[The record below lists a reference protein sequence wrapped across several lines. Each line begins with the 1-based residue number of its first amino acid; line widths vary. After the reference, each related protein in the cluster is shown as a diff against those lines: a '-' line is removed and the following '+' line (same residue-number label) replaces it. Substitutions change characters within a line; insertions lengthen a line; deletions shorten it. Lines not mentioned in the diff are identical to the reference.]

1 MAPGCAPAAT
11 TRWPA
16 CVEDA
21 LRATGLGVKCLLVAD
36 EGVLWTLHRLREQG
50 VLPADT
56 TFKVSALIGPVNPAS
71 FAVFEQLGA
80 DSINIP
86 SDLTLAQFTEI
97 RRVSRAPMDLYIEAP
112 DDLGGYVRMYEVA
125 ELIRRGAPLY
135 LKFGLAKSPG
145 IYPYGQHLRELAL
158 STAKERVRRGR
169 PRAGPARAARGGRR
183 DGPAGQPTAG
193 PAQPV
198 RDLVITFRKHSPQK
212 KTQPRTIPHT
222 RSRSFHSQRSGT
234 TGPSSDPTSR
244 MMTMRNRRAALAAVA
259 SAASLALAL
268 TACGQNSEGGGE
280 EKKGGADGATIG
292 VAMPTKSSERWISD
306 GANVVKELKSKGYK
320 TKLVYGEDDP
330 DQQVSQIE
338 NMITQ
343 GVDALVVAAI
353 DNKSLNNVLQQAKDA
368 DIPVISYDRLILGT
382 ENVDYYASFDNEKV
396 GELQGS
402 YIVDKLGLEDGK
414 KGPFSI
420 ELFAYSNDDNN
431 TKYFFQGAMNVLK
444 PHIDK
449 GELVVRSKQT
459 ALNQVTTLRWDGG
472 TAQKRMDDLLT
483 SSYRSAK
490 VDAVLSPYDGISIGI
505 LSALKSD
512 GYGTKAKPMPVVT
525 GQDAELASVKS
536 IIAGDQTQTVYKDL
550 RKLAKVASNMVDAA
564 LNDKK
569 PEVNDT
575 KSYDNG
581 VKVVPAYLLQPVS
594 VDKDNYK
601 EALVDD
607 GYYTENDL
615 K

>member
-1 MAPGCAPAAT
+1 
-11 TRWPA
+11 
-16 CVEDA
+16 
-21 LRATGLGVKCLLVAD
+21 
-36 EGVLWTLHRLREQG
+36 
-50 VLPADT
+50 
-56 TFKVSALIGPVNPAS
+56 
-71 FAVFEQLGA
+71 
-80 DSINIP
+80 
-86 SDLTLAQFTEI
+86 
-97 RRVSRAPMDLYIEAP
+97 
-112 DDLGGYVRMYEVA
+112 
-125 ELIRRGAPLY
+125 
-135 LKFGLAKSPG
+135 
-145 IYPYGQHLRELAL
+145 
-158 STAKERVRRGR
+158 
-169 PRAGPARAARGGRR
+169 
-183 DGPAGQPTAG
+183 
-193 PAQPV
+193 
-198 RDLVITFRKHSPQK
+198 
-212 KTQPRTIPHT
+212 
-222 RSRSFHSQRSGT
+222 
-234 TGPSSDPTSR
+234 
-244 MMTMRNRRAALAAVA
+244 MRNRRAALAAMA
-259 SAASLALAL
+259 SAASLALTL
-268 TACGQNSEGGGE
+268 TACGQSGEGGSE
-280 EKKGGADGATIG
+280 EDKGGAAGATIG
-292 VAMPTKSSERWISD
+292 IAMPTKSSERWISD
-306 GANVVKELKSKGYK
+306 GANVVKELKGKGYK

-343 GVDALVVAAI
+343 GVDALIVAAI

-368 DIPVISYDRLILGT
+368 GIPVISYDRLILGT

-396 GELQGS
+396 GELQGT

-420 ELFAYSNDDNN
+420 ELFAGSNDDNN

-444 PHIDK
+444 PYVDK

-483 SSYRSAK
+483 SSYRSTR

-512 GYGTKAKPMPVVT
+512 GYGTEAKPMPVVT

-536 IIAGDQTQTVYKDL
+536 IIAGEQTQTVYKDL
-550 RKLAKVASNMVDAA
+550 RKLAKVASSMVDAA

-569 PEVNDT
+569 PETNDT

-594 VDKDNYK
+594 VDKANYK